1 MTIIFFKMKEEY
13 ITIWNFWVTEKIKSG
28 FTGSTRFTYQ
38 TARNNNI
45 EKGDDMTKYKE
56 CINEIW

>member
-13 ITIWNFWVTEKIKSG
+13 ITIWNFWVTEKIKS
-28 FTGSTRFTYQ
+28 GSTRFTYQ

-56 CINEIW
+56 CINKIW